1 MQNDSAPRLRAA
13 LRAKMSGRALA
24 AGLLGSLIIAP
35 AAMAQVSTSANS
47 TVNLDLGSVLAT
59 GSAVNAA
66 SAATPGSA
74 ANEAPTRGSLKET
87 QPTSVISQKYVQ
99 NNMVPTVNYS
109 DILNI
114 SPSASSTDNAGPGL
128 SESHHVQLRGFQ
140 DGMYNVTFDGVPYG
154 DSNDFTH
161 HTTTF
166 FQANDVGETIIDRG
180 PGTASTAGN
189 ATFGGTVAIVSKD
202 PLPSRTLTAYGT
214 YGSWD
219 TYLGGAE
226 LDTGALST
234 GATALFDG
242 EFSGSNT
249 YNQNSQLARSNF
261 FGKVVQPLNGNFVLT
276 AVAMYNDTYQQY
288 PSGGTL
294 AEIQQYGPTFGL
306 SDNPLSQNYKDYQ
319 TDHYKTDFEYFDLRG
334 VAGDGWTID
343 SKLYTYAYY
352 HHSLNGVDALDC
364 GNATCIGLDATDLT
378 KKGGLAGATGTTENA
393 AGTIIP
399 GQYKFNTY
407 RSVGTISRAQKDF
420 DFLGMN
426 GDLKF
431 GAWYDHQVNTRAL
444 IDENLVT
451 GITLLPAAKSTE
463 PVERLMHDTLD
474 TFQPYIQVDLKPV
487 NGLTISPGIKWDYF
501 KRGINAPVNQKTL
514 ATLGY
519 EKDYTKLAP
528 SVQANYLITPEISV
542 YAQWAV
548 GFLAPNLNVLYSTNP
563 KASHLNAETTN
574 NYQAGLVYQSARF
587 AGDADVYYIPFNNLA
602 TSQTVNGVKEFFNGG
617 GALYKGVEAEGTYV
631 LGYGFDLYANGSLNS
646 ATYNGTKGK
655 NRVAETPDA
664 TAAAGLLFDNGTFT
678 GSITDKWIGAKYGT
692 DSNAT
697 PATYN
702 AATPYNQFGFDPY
715 NIVNLSAGVD
725 VKHSLRNAPP
735 IKVTLNVDNLTDQ
748 TQIYDYAGTTAGFL
762 ANGKADPNG
771 GEEEVYTLPGRSVF
785 VNIRVPLAF

>member
-1 MQNDSAPRLRAA
+1 MKISNIPGLRSHLRAHT
-13 LRAKMSGRALA
+13 SGRALA
-24 AGLLGSLIIAP
+24 LGLFSAIALAP

-47 TVNLDLGSVLAT
+47 SINLDLGSVLAT

-66 SAATPGSA
+66 SASTPGSA
-74 ANEAPTRGSLKET
+74 ANEAPTRASLRET
-87 QPTSVISQKYVQ
+87 QPTSVISQKFVQ

-140 DGMYNVTFDGVPYG
+140 DGQFNVTFDGVPYG

-166 FQANDVGETIIDRG
+166 FMANDVGETIIDRG
-180 PGTASTAGN
+180 PGTAATAGN

-202 PLPSRTLTAYGT
+202 PLPTRTLTTYGT
-214 YGSWD
+214 YGSFA
-219 TYLGGAE
+219 TYVGGAE

-242 EFSGSNT
+242 EYAGSNT
-249 YNQNSQLARSNF
+249 YNQNSALARSNF

-276 AVAMYNDTYQQY
+276 AVAMYNSTYQQY

-364 GNATCIGLDATDLT
+364 GNATCIGLDTTDLT
-378 KKGGLAGATGTTENA
+378 KKGVLAGATGTTENA
-393 AGTIIP
+393 AGTVIP

-420 DFLGMN
+420 TAYNMS
-426 GDLKF
+426 GDIKF

-451 GITLLPAAKSTE
+451 GIAVLPAAKSTE

-474 TFQPYIQVDLKPV
+474 TFQPYFQVDLKPV
-487 NGLTISPGIKWDYF
+487 DGLTISPGVKWDYF

-514 ATLGY
+514 VSLGY
-519 EKDYTKLAP
+519 EKDYTKVAP
-528 SVQANYLITPEISV
+528 SVQANYLITPVLSV

-548 GFLAPNLNVLYSTNP
+548 GFLAPNLNVLYSTKPSQSNLQP
-563 KASHLNAETTN
+563 QTTN
-574 NYQAGLVYQSARF
+574 NYQAGVVYLSPRLA
-587 AGDADVYYIPFNNLA
+587 ADADVYYIPFNNLL
-602 TSQTVNGVKEFFNGG
+602 TSQKINGITVFGNGG
-617 GALYKGVEAEGTYV
+617 GALYKGVEGEATYV
-631 LGYGFDLYANGSLNS
+631 IGHGFSVTGNGSVNS
-646 ATYNGTKGK
+646 ANYNGSKGK
-655 NRVAETPDA
+655 NHVAEAPQA
-664 TAAAGLLFDNGTFT
+664 TAAAGLLYDDGRFT
-678 GSITDKWIGAKYGT
+678 GSITDKWIGGKYGV
-692 DSNAT
+692 DS
-697 PATYN
+697 P
-702 AATPYNQFGFDPY
+702 NQDWFNPY

-725 VKHSLRNAPP
+725 IKHGMFGAPP
-735 IKVTLNVDNLTDQ
+735 VKLTLNVDNLTDQ
-748 TQIYDYAGTTAGFL
+748 TQIYDYAGNSSAGL
-762 ANGKADPNG
+762 
-771 GEEEVYTLPGRSVF
+771 EEVYTLPGRSIF
-785 VNIRVPLAF
+785 VNVRVPLAF

>member
-13 LRAKMSGRALA
+13 LRAKLSGRALA
-24 AGLLGSLIIAP
+24 AGLLGSVILAP
-35 AAMAQVSTSANS
+35 LAIAQVSTSANS

-59 GSAVNAA
+59 GSTVNAA
-66 SAATPGSA
+66 SASTPGSA
-74 ANEAPTRGSLKET
+74 ANEAPSRASLRET

-114 SPSASSTDNAGPGL
+114 SPSASSTDQSGPGL
-128 SESHHVQLRGFQ
+128 DESKHVQLRGFQ
-140 DGMYNVTFDGVPYG
+140 DGQYNVTFDGVPYG

-166 FQANDVGETIIDRG
+166 FQANDVGETIVDRG

-202 PLPSRTLTAYGT
+202 PLPTRTLTAYGT
-214 YGSWD
+214 YGTWE

-234 GATALFDG
+234 GATAVFDG

-249 YNQNSQLARSNF
+249 YNQNSKLARSNF
-261 FGKVVQPLNGNFVLT
+261 FSKIVQPLNGNFVFT
-276 AVAMYNDTYQQY
+276 AVAMYNNTYQQY
-288 PSGGTL
+288 DSGGTL
-294 AEIQQYGPTFGL
+294 AQIAAYGPTFGL
-306 SDNPLSQNYKDYQ
+306 SDNPLSQNYAKYN

-334 VAGDGWTID
+334 VVGDGWTID
-343 SKLYTYAYY
+343 TKLYTYAYY
-352 HHSLNGVDALDC
+352 HHSLNGVDSLDC
-364 GNATCIGLDATDLT
+364 GNGPCGALDVVDLT
-378 KKGGLAGATGTTENA
+378 KAGGLAGATGSKENA
-393 AGTIIP
+393 TDTSIIP

-420 DFLGMN
+420 DVYGLN

-444 IDENLVT
+444 IDENLLT
-451 GITLLPAAKSTE
+451 GIALLPAAKSTE

-474 TFQPYIQVDLKPV
+474 TFQPYVQLDLKPID
-487 NGLTISPGIKWDYF
+487 GLTISPGVKWDYF

-514 ATLGY
+514 VSLGY
-519 EKDYTKLAP
+519 EKDYTKAAP
-528 SVQANYLITPEISV
+528 SVEANYLITPVLSV

-563 KASHLNAETTN
+563 AASHLQPETTN
-574 NYQAGLVYQSARF
+574 NYQAGLVYQSGRF
-587 AGDADVYYIPFNNLA
+587 AGDADVYYIPFDNLA
-602 TSQTVNGVKEFFNGG
+602 TSTKVNGVTEFFNGG

-631 LGYGFDLYANGSLNS
+631 LGHGFDLYANGSGNS
-646 ATYNGTKGK
+646 ATYDGSKGH
-655 NRVAETPDA
+655 NHVAEAPQA
-664 TAAAGLLFDNGTFT
+664 TAAAGLLYDDGRFN
-678 GSITDKWIGAKYGT
+678 GSITDKWIGGKYGA
-692 DSNAT
+692 DT
-697 PATYN
+697 PDTYW
-702 AATPYNQFGFDPY
+702 FDPY

-725 VKHSLRNAPP
+725 LKHGVYHAPP
-735 IKVTLNVDNLTDQ
+735 VKLTLNVDNLTNA
-748 TQIYDYAGTTAGFL
+748 TQIYDYAGKST
-762 ANGKADPNG
+762 NGL
-771 GEEEVYTLPGRSVF
+771 EEVYTLPGRSIF
-785 VNIRVPLAF
+785 VNVTVPLAF